1 MICPRCSVGEISETT
16 QECLV
21 CGFSRTGGVLVE
33 SSDWNRV
40 EDPVLPALERQFQV
54 EGVLRRGTASR
65 VYLARDQVTGRLCS
79 LKVLPLPEDA
89 PGDVVERFRQDAQRA
104 ATLDHPHLVQ
114 VHRFGVTDTAL
125 WYAMEYVQGRSLGDL
140 LRTADRMDLKTCL
153 RLVEQIASALEYG
166 HRRGVTHGNVKSSN
180 VLVDPEGWAR
190 IADFGVNR
198 VFGALPRRQPEL
210 SFDENYGHVAPEQFG
225 PAGETGPAADQYALA
240 VLAFSCL
247 ARRPPFVGETLDEI
261 TRHLLEGP
269 TPLLAETRPDLPSH
283 VSTVLARAMSR
294 RPDDRFA
301 GVLDFVTALAGIPVP
316 ERAPVAA
323 QAAVGVDAT
332 APSLAQTALPLD
344 STPVASAGP
353 APQPAPEAAP
363 VAEAAPE
370 AEAVAEAAPE
380 AAPVAEAA
388 PAAEAV
394 AEAAP
399 EAVAEAAPAA
409 APVAQTAPPPAAEA
423 PPTPK
428 PVPQPIPEPAVA
440 TAKPAAPETARPR
453 PPLLFVERMPKR
465 RVVKSEDE
473 EEDDA
478 VAAAQA
484 KGSPEHVRDD
494 EDEDEEKETANR
506 EPVLLWRAPREN
518 GAPAEPIAADG
529 GSPAP
534 ESDRRS
540 PLMEKP
546 LLKVATATSR
556 AARQL
561 GRLLGRWRTLPRNT
575 RIGSAA
581 TAAVLVLAL
590 VWWRVARGHEERG
603 PDWVGER
610 PPAELTESTA
620 ARPATRGAEPRPP
633 RSSPSGTTTP
643 RSTPAAGTTPAT
655 AARPDA
661 AAPPRPTAGLSD
673 PAHLYINSNPWGVLY
688 IDDRLIGNV
697 PQADV
702 KISPGMHRIRITRD
716 GFLSYETEIAIEAGE
731 TLRLTDI
738 ILQEK
743 PQ

>member
-33 SSDWNRV
+33 SSDWNQLD
-40 EDPVLPALERQFQV
+40 DPVLPALEGQFQV

-65 VYLARDQVTGRLCS
+65 IYLARDQVTGRLCS
-79 LKVLPLPEDA
+79 LKVLPLPEDT
-89 PGDVVERFRQDAQRA
+89 PGDVVERFRQDAERT

-140 LRTADRMDLKTCL
+140 LRTEDRMDLKACL

-166 HRRGVTHGNVKSSN
+166 HRRGVTHGNVKPSN
-180 VLVDPEGWAR
+180 VLVEPEGWAR
-190 IADFGVNR
+190 IADFGMNR
-198 VFGALPRRQPEL
+198 AFGALPRRQPEL
-210 SFDENYGHVAPEQFG
+210 SFEENYGHVAPEQFG

-261 TRHLLEGP
+261 TRHHLEGP
-269 TPLLAETRPDLPSH
+269 TPLLAETQPDLPSH

-301 GVLDFVTALAGIPVP
+301 GVLDFVTALAGIPVS

-323 QAAVGVDAT
+323 QTAAGVAAT

-344 STPVASAGP
+344 STSTPVARARP
-353 APQPAPEAAP
+353 APKPAP
-363 VAEAAPE
+363 VAEPEPE
-370 AEAVAEAAPE
+370 AEP
-380 AAPVAEAA
+380 
-388 PAAEAV
+388 
-394 AEAAP
+394 
-399 EAVAEAAPAA
+399 VAEAAPAA
-409 APVAQTAPPPAAEA
+409 APVAQAVPQPAAEA
-423 PPTPK
+423 SPTPK
-428 PVPQPIPEPAVA
+428 AEPVPEAAVA
-440 TAKPAAPETARPR
+440 TAKPAGPETERPSR

-465 RVVKSEDE
+465 HVVKDDDE

-478 VAAAQA
+478 VVAAQGG
-484 KGSPEHVRDD
+484 GSLGQVRDD
-494 EDEDEEKETANR
+494 EDEYEEKETADR

-518 GAPAEPIAADG
+518 GAPAEPIAADD
-529 GSPAP
+529 GSPEP
-534 ESDRRS
+534 EGDRRS
-540 PLMEKP
+540 PLLMEQP
-546 LLKVATATSR
+546 RLKLGTAMR

-561 GRLLGRWRTLPRNT
+561 ARLIGQWRALSRNT
-575 RIGSAA
+575 RIGSGA
-581 TAAVLVLAL
+581 TAAVLMLMLAL
-590 VWWRVARGHEERG
+590 VWWRAARGNEQRG

-610 PPAELTESTA
+610 PPAGLTESTG
-620 ARPATRGAEPRPP
+620 TRGAEPRAPSGTP
-633 RSSPSGTTTP
+633 RGATAGTTTP
-643 RSTPAAGTTPAT
+643 RTTPAT
-655 AARPDA
+655 GTRPATGTPSDSGTT
-661 AAPPRPTAGLSD
+661 PRPTPRLSD

>member
-33 SSDWNRV
+33 ASDWNQLD
-40 EDPVLPALERQFQV
+40 DPVLPALERQFQV

-65 VYLARDQVTGRLCS
+65 IYLARDQVTGRLCS
-79 LKVLPLPEDA
+79 LKVVPLSDDTPD
-89 PGDVVERFRQDAQRA
+89 DVVERFRQDAQRA

-166 HRRGVTHGNVKSSN
+166 HRRGVTHGNVKPSN

-210 SFDENYGHVAPEQFG
+210 SFEENYGHVAPEQFG
-225 PAGETGPAADQYALA
+225 PAGEAGPGADQYALA
-240 VLAFSCL
+240 VLTFSCL
-247 ARRPPFVGETLDEI
+247 ARRAPFVGETLEEI
-261 TRHLLEGP
+261 TRHHLEGP

-294 RPDDRFA
+294 RLEDRFA
-301 GVLDFVTALAGIPVP
+301 GVLDFATALAGVPVP

-323 QAAVGVDAT
+323 A
-332 APSLAQTALPLD
+332 APSPAQTALQLD
-344 STPVASAGP
+344 TTPVPSAKP
-353 APQPAPEAAP
+353 APKPARKPAPTEP
-363 VAEAAPE
+363 
-370 AEAVAEAAPE
+370 
-380 AAPVAEAA
+380 A
-388 PAAEAV
+388 PAAEIAS
-394 AEAAP
+394 AAAP
-399 EAVAEAAPAA
+399 QAGPGAEAAPAA
-409 APVAQTAPPPAAEA
+409 APASQGAPLPAAESPA
-423 PPTPK
+423 TSK
-428 PVPQPIPEPAVA
+428 PEPVTEAPVA
-440 TAKPAAPETARPR
+440 GAKPAAAEPERPSR

-465 RVVKSEDE
+465 RIVKDDDE
-473 EEDDA
+473 EADDA
-478 VAAAQA
+478 VVAA
-484 KGSPEHVRDD
+484 KGSAEQVRDDDD
-494 EDEDEEKETANR
+494 EDEEQDTEDR

-518 GAPAEPIAADG
+518 GAPAEPIADEG
-529 GSPAP
+529 DRPEP

-540 PLMEKP
+540 PLLVEQP
-546 LLKVATATSR
+546 QLKLGTAASRVAQQAV
-556 AARQL
+556 
-561 GRLLGRWRTLPRNT
+561 RLLGRWRTLPRNT
-575 RIGSAA
+575 RIGTGA
-581 TAAVLVLAL
+581 TAAVLMLAL
-590 VWWRVARGHEERG
+590 VWWRVARGGNEQRG
-603 PDWVGER
+603 PDWIGER
-610 PPAELTESTA
+610 PPAGLAESTA
-620 ARPATRGAEPRPP
+620 TSLPPGTRAVDPRPP
-633 RSSPSGTTTP
+633 AGTTRGSTSGTTT
-643 RSTPAAGTTPAT
+643 R
-655 AARPDA
+655 
-661 AAPPRPTAGLSD
+661 PRPTAGAPPVTATRPDSAPLPRPSAGRND

-688 IDDRLIGNV
+688 IDDRLVGNV

-702 KISPGMHRIRITRD
+702 KVSPGMHRIRITRD

>member
-33 SSDWNRV
+33 ASDWNQLD
-40 EDPVLPALERQFQV
+40 DPVLPALERQFQV

-65 VYLARDQVTGRLCS
+65 IYLARDQVTGRLCS
-79 LKVLPLPEDA
+79 LKVLPLPDDT
-89 PGDVVERFRQDAQRA
+89 PDSVVERFRQDAQRA

-166 HRRGVTHGNVKSSN
+166 HRRGVTHGNVKPSN

-190 IADFGVNR
+190 IADFGVNGM
-198 VFGALPRRQPEL
+198 FGALPRRQPEL
-210 SFDENYGHVAPEQFG
+210 SFEENYGHVAPEQFAPEG
-225 PAGETGPAADQYALA
+225 DTGPAADQYALA

-247 ARRPPFVGETLDEI
+247 ARRAPFVGETLDAI
-261 TRHLLEGP
+261 TRHHREGP

-294 RPDDRFA
+294 RPDERFA
-301 GVLDFVTALAGIPVP
+301 GVLDFVTALAGF
-316 ERAPVAA
+316 PVAA
-323 QAAVGVDAT
+323 RAPLADQTAVVVAAP

-344 STPVASAGP
+344 ATPVASPKP
-353 APQPAPEAAP
+353 APETAPVPEAEPVVAKSAEAKSAKAKPAETKPAPEAKP
-363 VAEAAPE
+363 VAAVEPAP
-370 AEAVAEAAPE
+370 
-380 AAPVAEAA
+380 
-388 PAAEAV
+388 
-394 AEAAP
+394 
-399 EAVAEAAPAA
+399 
-409 APVAQTAPPPAAEA
+409 APVAQAAPLLAAEA

-428 PVPQPIPEPAVA
+428 PVAQPVPEAAVA
-440 TAKPAAPETARPR
+440 TAKPATPPSETERPSR

-465 RVVKSEDE
+465 RVVKDADE
-473 EEDDA
+473 EEEDA
-478 VAAAQA
+478 VVAAKAP
-484 KGSPEHVRDD
+484 PERVRDEDD
-494 EDEDEEKETANR
+494 EDEDDDKGTENR

-518 GAPAEPIAADG
+518 GAPAEPLAADG
-529 GSPAP
+529 DSPDP
-534 ESDRRS
+534 ESDHRS
-540 PLMEKP
+540 PLLMEQPQTKG
-546 LLKVATATSR
+546 A
-556 AARQL
+556 AARAVLQL
-561 GRLLGRWRTLPRNT
+561 GRLAGRWRTLSRNT
-575 RIGSAA
+575 RLGSGAVAA
-581 TAAVLVLAL
+581 LLVVGL
-590 VWWRVARGHEERG
+590 VWWRVAARGPEVRG

-610 PPAELTESTA
+610 PPAELSESAAIPPGTRTA
-620 ARPATRGAEPRPP
+620 DPRPP
-633 RSSPSGTTTP
+633 SGTTRNPTAGTTTP
-643 RSTPAAGTTPAT
+643 RTTPAT
-655 AARPDA
+655 GTRPATRTGSDS
-661 AAPPRPTAGLSD
+661 APAPRSSAPAND

-716 GFLSYETEIAIEAGE
+716 GFLNYETEIAIEAGE

-738 ILQEK
+738 VLQEK

>member
-33 SSDWNRV
+33 SSDWNQL

-65 VYLARDQVTGRLCS
+65 IYLARDQVTGRLCS
-79 LKVLPLPEDA
+79 LKVLPLPDDT
-89 PGDVVERFRQDAQRA
+89 PDDVVERFRQDAQRA

-114 VHRFGVTDTAL
+114 VHRFGVTDAAL

-153 RLVEQIASALEYG
+153 RLVEQVASALEYG
-166 HRRGVTHGNVKSSN
+166 HRRGVTHGNVKPSN

-210 SFDENYGHVAPEQFG
+210 SFEENYGHVAPEQFG
-225 PAGETGPAADQYALA
+225 PAGETGPGADQYALA
-240 VLAFSCL
+240 VLTFSCL
-247 ARRPPFVGETLDEI
+247 ARRPPFVGETLEEI
-261 TRHLLEGP
+261 TRHHLEGP

-294 RPDDRFA
+294 RLDDRFS
-301 GVLDFVTALAGIPVP
+301 GVLDFVTALAGIPVS
-316 ERAPVAA
+316 ERAPITAQTAVATA
-323 QAAVGVDAT
+323 ST

-344 STPVASAGP
+344 STPAPVVSAKPAPKPAPVAETAPEPQPVAKAEPEPVVTQAASAIE
-353 APQPAPEAAP
+353 APPKPEPEPAPEAA
-363 VAEAAPE
+363 
-370 AEAVAEAAPE
+370 
-380 AAPVAEAA
+380 
-388 PAAEAV
+388 
-394 AEAAP
+394 
-399 EAVAEAAPAA
+399 
-409 APVAQTAPPPAAEA
+409 
-423 PPTPK
+423 
-428 PVPQPIPEPAVA
+428 VA
-440 TAKPAAPETARPR
+440 TAQPAEPETERPSR

-465 RVVKSEDE
+465 RVEKDDD
-473 EEDDA
+473 EEDDDA
-478 VAAAQA
+478 VVAA
-484 KGSPEHVRDD
+484 KGSPRPVRDD
-494 EDEDEEKETANR
+494 DDEDEEKEAEDR
-506 EPVLLWRAPREN
+506 EPVLLWRASREN
-518 GAPAEPIAADG
+518 GAPAESVAADG
-529 GSPAP
+529 GSIEP

-540 PLMEKP
+540 PLLMEQP
-546 LLKVATATSR
+546 QLRVGTATR
-556 AARQL
+556 AARQV
-561 GRLLGRWRTLPRNT
+561 GRLFGQWRTLPRNT

-590 VWWRVARGHEERG
+590 VWWRVARGNQEARV

-610 PPAELTESTA
+610 PPAGLIDSTA
-620 ARPATRGAEPRPP
+620 TRTGTLGAEPRPP
-633 RSSPSGTTTP
+633 VSTPRSSPSGSTTP
-643 RSTPAAGTTPAT
+643 RTTSSAGTRPAT
-655 AARPDA
+655 TPRPDSVA
-661 AAPPRPTAGLSD
+661 RRRPQPGLSD

-702 KISPGMHRIRITRD
+702 KIPPGMHRIRITRD
-716 GFLSYETEIAIEAGE
+716 GFLTYETEIAIEAGE

>member
-33 SSDWNRV
+33 SSDWNQLD
-40 EDPVLPALERQFQV
+40 DPVLPALERQFQV

-65 VYLARDQVTGRLCS
+65 IYLARDQVTGRLCS
-79 LKVLPLPEDA
+79 LKVLPLPEDT

-166 HRRGVTHGNVKSSN
+166 HRRGVTHGNVKPSN

-190 IADFGVNR
+190 IADIGVNR
-198 VFGALPRRQPEL
+198 AFGALPRRQPEM
-210 SFDENYGHVAPEQFG
+210 SFEENYGHVAPEQFG

-247 ARRPPFVGETLDEI
+247 ARRPPFVGETFDEI
-261 TRHLLEGP
+261 TRHHLEGP
-269 TPLLAETRPDLPSH
+269 TPLLAETRPDLPTH

-294 RPDDRFA
+294 RPEDRFA

-316 ERAPVAA
+316 EREPVAA
-323 QAAVGVDAT
+323 QPAAGVAAT

-344 STPVASAGP
+344 STPVASARP
-353 APQPAPEAAP
+353 APKPAPAAEPAP
-363 VAEAAPE
+363 VAEP
-370 AEAVAEAAPE
+370 
-380 AAPVAEAA
+380 
-388 PAAEAV
+388 
-394 AEAAP
+394 
-399 EAVAEAAPAA
+399 VAEAAPAA
-409 APVAQTAPPPAAEA
+409 APVAQAEPPPAAEA

-428 PVPQPIPEPAVA
+428 PEPVPEAAVA
-440 TAKPAAPETARPR
+440 TDRPSR
-453 PPLLFVERMPKR
+453 PPLLFVERLPKR
-465 RVVKSEDE
+465 RVVKDEDK

-478 VAAAQA
+478 VVAA
-484 KGSPEHVRDD
+484 KRSPGHVRDD
-494 EDEDEEKETANR
+494 EDEDEEKETDDR

-518 GAPAEPIAADG
+518 GAPAEPIAVGG
-529 GSPAP
+529 GSPEP

-540 PLMEKP
+540 PLLMEQP
-546 LLKVATATSR
+546 QLKLGTATR

-575 RIGSAA
+575 RIGSGA

-590 VWWRVARGHEERG
+590 VWWRVARGNEERG

-610 PPAELTESTA
+610 PPAGLTESTA
-620 ARPATRGAEPRPP
+620 IRPGTRGAEPRTPSTTP
-633 RSSPSGTTTP
+633 RSSTSGTTTP
-643 RSTPAAGTTPAT
+643 RTTPAAGTTPAT
-655 AARPDA
+655 RTRSDS
-661 AAPPRPTAGLSD
+661 APAPRPTASQND

-702 KISPGMHRIRITRD
+702 KITPGMHRIRITRD
-716 GFLSYETEIAIEAGE
+716 GFLTYETEIAIEAGE

-738 ILQEK
+738 VLQEK